1 MVTAK
6 GVLVQSGGAG
16 ATQVI
21 TPTGFSAGEPIRAIL
36 FFAGYAT
43 AAGTQDADGILS
55 IGWATND
62 GGSIQQGYLSYFDD
76 DVVGTADTAAGCD
89 TTAALKW
96 FNAGTPVVDGE
107 MDVTTFTDTA
117 VTVTWTDPPTS
128 AVRIHWLAIG
138 GSDVAQAL
146 AFTFTTGT
154 ATGDVDVTAPGFQP
168 DLCFLLSRGSS
179 TSGDAAANCFAGM
192 SAFNR
197 AGQSRATVYMSQD
210 TGTTMILQS
219 AQRAKALLMVGTP
232 GGVPTVRN
240 EATVTA
246 DSSWPAGGFRLNYT
260 TSTTTSVYIG
270 LALRGTFTSTIGAAL
285 ALTAGSTQNL
295 AHSVPP
301 KGAIF
306 WGNNMPV
313 SAALDTGSGD
323 LGGFFIGAA
332 DGTNQGSNS
341 VGNDDGNTASM
352 SGRAHSETKA
362 IQNFIY
368 PTPTAVPTLQSE
380 AGVTFSGN
388 NVVETWNDLDT
399 VAREHSYVILGS
411 AAAASSLPPAL
422 PFRMTSNLYG
432 R

>member
-1 MVTAK
+1 MLTVK

-55 IGWATND
+55 IGWASND

-76 DVVGTADTAAGCD
+76 DAAGTADTAAGVN

-96 FNAGTPVVDGE
+96 FNAGTPTVDGE

-128 AVRIHWLAIG
+128 AVRIHWFAIG
-138 GSDVAQAL
+138 GSDVAQAK
-146 AFTFTTGT
+146 AFTFDTP
-154 ATGDVDVTAPGFQP
+154 AVTGDADVTAPGFQP

-179 TSGDAAANCFAGM
+179 TLGDAAANCFAGM

-197 AGQSRATVYMSQD
+197 ALEMRATAYMSQD

-246 DSSWPAGGFRLNYT
+246 TGTWPSTGFRLNYT
-260 TSTTTSVYIG
+260 TSSSVSSYIG
-270 LALRGTFTSTIGAAL
+270 LAIRGTFTSTIAAAN
-285 ALTAGSTQNL
+285 ALTAGSAQNL

-301 KGAIF
+301 KGFIA
-306 WGNNMPV
+306 WGNNLAT
-313 SAALDTGSGD
+313 SAGLDVASGD
-323 LGGFFIGAA
+323 LGGFFIGAS
-332 DGTNQGSNS
+332 DGTNEGSNA

-352 SGRAHSETKA
+352 AGRAHSETKA

-380 AGVTFSGN
+380 AGITFSGN

-399 VAREHSYVILGS
+399 VTREHSYVIVGS
-411 AAAASSLPPAL
+411 AAGGVARLLSS
-422 PFRMTSNLYG
+422 TG
-432 R
+432 VGT